1 MWKETHLE
9 KNVFLRDRTKDRNK
23 KNVQNKETSVSH
35 FYGNQKLNILV
46 IMSETVKPFL
56 SDKAVSK
63 GKITFVENEKIIHSL
78 THILPMLHFCT
89 SWKRQKTFDF
99 LTFSGGYRNVILGEY
114 GLIQFFNTFFFNIV
128 SNLDFAE

>member
-1 MWKETHLE
+1 M
-9 KNVFLRDRTKDRNK
+9 
-23 KNVQNKETSVSH
+23 SH

-89 SWKRQKTFDF
+89 HLR
-99 LTFSGGYRNVILGEY
+99 FSDVFRRYRNVILGEY